1 MFHAF
6 IIFCLCLNGVDPD
19 EVKSVSVIEGDSVT
33 LYSGITDIHRDDLI
47 LWTFGAKNSHLA
59 KINRLQKEIFHDGDV
74 GRFRERLHMDDQ
86 TGSLTITNISID
98 LTGLYHIEIISGN
111 KVSSKNFTVSVYAR
125 LPVPVISQ
133 HFPQCSQSSSS
144 SYCSVLCSVMNVTHV
159 SLSWYKENSLL
170 SSISVSDVKTTAS
183 LHLEVEYQD
192 NDTYSCVIDNPITNH
207 TQHLNISHVCPMI
220 IISDFVHEVDDT
232 EAMARLVLAVLVAVA
247 AVVLVIYDIVS
258 TRV

>member
-6 IIFCLCLNGVDPD
+6 IIFCLCFNGVDPD
-19 EVKSVSVIEGDSVT
+19 EVKSVSVMEGHSVT
-33 LYSGITDIHRDDLI
+33 LYSSITDIQRDDLI

-74 GRFRERLHMDDQ
+74 GRFRERLQMDDR
-86 TGSLTITNISID
+86 TGSLTITNISTD
-98 LTGLYHIEIISGN
+98 LTGLYRIEIISGN

-133 HFPQCSQSSSS
+133 YFSQCSSSPSS

-159 SLSWYKENSLL
+159 TLSWFKGSCLL
-170 SSISVSDVKTTAS
+170 SSISVSDVKTTTS

-192 NDTYSCVIDNPITNH
+192 NNTHSCVINNPITNH
-207 TQHLNISHVCPMI
+207 TQHLNFTHVCPII
-220 IISDFVHEVDDT
+220 IISDYVHYIGKP
-232 EAMARLVLAVLVAVA
+232 EAMTRLVVAVLVGVA
-247 AVVLVIYDIVS
+247 AVALVVYDVVS